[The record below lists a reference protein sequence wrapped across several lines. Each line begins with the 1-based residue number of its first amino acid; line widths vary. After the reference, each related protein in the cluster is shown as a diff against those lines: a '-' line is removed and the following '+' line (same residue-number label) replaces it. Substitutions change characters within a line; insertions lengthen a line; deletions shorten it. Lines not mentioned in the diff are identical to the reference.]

1 MSSLENFVSVEG
13 YITDPQLR
21 GDENKVLTFAV
32 VVNESYLNKDKER
45 IEEQIFVKCVAFG
58 KQAEYLNKNAVK
70 GTLMRV
76 VGSLN
81 QNSWT
86 TAEGQNRDELQV
98 KINSFKI
105 YTTPEEREILRQ
117 HRQDKG
123 D

>member
-13 YITDPQLR
+13 YITDPQLK

-70 GTLMRV
+70 GTQMRV

-98 KINSFKI
+98 KISSFKM
-105 YTTPEEREILRQ
+105 YTTSEDREVLRQ